1 MPNANNQPRATL
13 ISNGSS
19 TGSPV
24 PWNGGPGIFQVAGT
38 FGGSTVSIQYM
49 SVDGSTYITLG
60 SLTAAGILSFVAP
73 QGLIRASV
81 SGGSPSGL
89 YAAADS
95 VSAAS
100 SDGAFTTGTAEVS
113 LASLISGEIQQ
124 FNRLAG
130 GAVARY
136 AYITADAVVSPGP
149 AIYYGAYCLAAGTM
163 ASVYDNTAASGNLLL
178 ASQVGA
184 ANTFY
189 GPPGGV
195 GVLCNNGI
203 YADWTSGTW
212 LVLYVG
218 AA

>member
-113 LASLISGEIQQ
+113 LASLLSGELQQ

-130 GAVARY
+130 GAICPYVPVS
-136 AYITADAVVSPGP
+136 ADTVVSSGP
-149 AIYYGAYCLAAGTM
+149 AVYYGAFCVAAGTM
-163 ASVYDNTAASGNLLL
+163 AAIYDNTSASGTKLLD
-178 ASQVGA
+178 SQVGV

-189 GPPGGV
+189 GFGGL
-195 GVLCNNGI
+195 GVQCANGI

-212 LVLYVG
+212 LVLCLG
-218 AA
+218 AV